1 MAADSSQARRIL
13 ENLRRGFI
21 DQLPM
26 RLAAI
31 EQAWIDCYMASD
43 PAPALYE
50 LTRLAHSLRGS
61 ATTYGLLALGDVAA
75 QLENDLRPWL
85 ASETV
90 PDPLARAELDALVAR
105 MREVVHALPELP
117 PESGSE
123 ENATTATRA
132 LVYILEDDVAQSRW
146 LRAQL
151 GHFGYQ
157 AEVFDKPAELLA
169 QVARQRPDACVLD
182 IIIGADEQAGIA
194 LGHDLHRDSPKLP
207 LIYASVRDDIDAR
220 LGAVRAGG
228 QAYVTKPINL
238 LGLLEE
244 LDRVSGHLMEA
255 PYRIL
260 VVEDDA
266 SLARYYGAL
275 LRDAGMETRTLSEPL
290 RILDALAEF
299 SPDLLLMDVYMP
311 DCTGAELARVIRQ
324 HAVYGALPI
333 VFLSAEDDKDMQY
346 AALRHG
352 GDDFLT
358 KPVNARALIRAV
370 GIRAQRT
377 RLLNR
382 MMVCDA
388 MTGLLNH
395 GRIKEILIGE
405 VGRARRANTSLSIAM
420 LDLDHFKSINDRFG
434 HAAGDRVIKSLVRLL
449 RQRLRGSD
457 LVGRYGGEEF
467 LVILPDCQRDAAW
480 HLIDGIRAR
489 FARIAHCGDGPNQVF
504 SASLSAGLA
513 EFPLVDTAENLLLA
527 ADNALYEA
535 KRQGRDRTC

>member
-13 ENLRRGFI
+13 ENLRQGFI
-21 DQLPM
+21 DKLPM

-50 LTRLAHSLRGS
+50 LTRLAHSLCGS
-61 ATTYGLLALGDVAA
+61 ANTYGLLTLGDVAA
-75 QLENDLRPWL
+75 QLENGLRPWL
-85 ASETV
+85 ASETA
-90 PDPLARAELDALVAR
+90 PDPAARAEFNTLVAR
-105 MREVVHALPELP
+105 MREAAHTLPELT
-117 PESGSE
+117 PESTPAASE
-123 ENATTATRA
+123 TAASRA
-132 LVYILEDDVAQSRW
+132 LVYVLEDDAAQASL

-151 GHFGYQ
+151 EHFGYQ
-157 AEVFDKPAELLA
+157 AEVFDKPGEMSAE
-169 QVARQRPDACVLD
+169 VARQRPAACILD
-182 IIIGADEQAGIA
+182 IIIDADQQAGIA
-194 LGHDLHRDSPKLP
+194 LGHELHRDDPKLP
-207 LIYASVRDDIDAR
+207 LIYSSVRDDIEAR

-228 QAYVTKPINL
+228 QAYVTKPVDL
-238 LGLLEE
+238 LGLVEE
-244 LDRVSGHLMEA
+244 LDRVTGHMTEA

-260 VVEDDA
+260 VVEDDD
-266 SLARYYGAL
+266 SLARYFGTL
-275 LRDAGMETRTLSEPL
+275 LRDAGMETRTLSKPL
-290 RILDALAEF
+290 RVLDAVAEF
-299 SPDLLLMDVYMP
+299 SPDLVLMDVYMP
-311 DCTGAELARVIRQ
+311 DCTGAELAQVIRQ
-324 HAVYGALPI
+324 HGEHGALPI
-333 VFLSAEDDKDMQY
+333 VFLSAEGDADVQY
-346 AALRHG
+346 TALRHG
-352 GDDFLT
+352 GDAFLT
-358 KPVNARALIRAV
+358 KPVDARTLIRAV
-370 GIRAQRT
+370 SIRAQRT

-395 GRIKEILIGE
+395 RRIKEMLIGE

-467 LVILPDCQRDAAW
+467 LVILPDCRRDAAW
-480 HLIDGIRAR
+480 RLIDDIRAR
-489 FARIAHCGDGPNQVF
+489 FARIEHCGEGSEQVF

-513 EFPLVDTAENLLLA
+513 EFPLVDTAEALLQA

-535 KRQGRDRTC
+535 KRQGRDRIL

>member
-1 MAADSSQARRIL
+1 MTADSSQARRIL
-13 ENLRRGFI
+13 ENLRQGFI

-75 QLENDLRPWL
+75 QLENSLRPWL
-85 ASETV
+85 VSETV
-90 PDPLARAELDALVAR
+90 PDPAARTELDALVGR
-105 MREVVHALPELP
+105 LREVSHTLPELAH
-117 PESGSE
+117 ESPSSE
-123 ENATTATRA
+123 SATATARG
-132 LVYILEDDVAQSRW
+132 LVYVLEDDAAQAGW

-151 GHFGYQ
+151 GHFGYR
-157 AEVFDKPAELLA
+157 AEVFREPAELLA
-169 QVARQRPDACVLD
+169 RVARQRPDACVLD
-182 IIIGADEQAGIA
+182 IIIGADQQAGIA
-194 LGHDLHRDSPKLP
+194 LGQALHRDDPKLP
-207 LIYASVRDDIDAR
+207 LIYTSVRDDIEAR
-220 LGAVRAGG
+220 LGAARAGG
-228 QAYVTKPINL
+228 QAYVTKPIDL
-238 LGLLEE
+238 LGLVEE
-244 LDRVSGHLMEA
+244 LDRVSGHQTEA

-275 LRDAGMETRTLSEPL
+275 LRDAGMETRTLNEPL

-299 SPDLLLMDVYMP
+299 SPDLVLMDIYMP

-324 HAVYGALPI
+324 HAVYGVLPI
-333 VFLSAEDDKDMQY
+333 VFVSAEDDKDMQY

-358 KPVNARALIRAV
+358 KPVNARTLIRAV

-395 GRIKEILIGE
+395 RRIKEMLIGE
-405 VGRARRANTSLSIAM
+405 VGRARRANASLSIAM
-420 LDLDHFKSINDRFG
+420 LDLDHFKSINDHFG

-480 HLIDGIRAR
+480 HLIDDIRAR
-489 FARIAHCGDGPNQVF
+489 FARIEHCGERPEQVF
-504 SASLSAGLA
+504 FASLSGGLA
-513 EFPLVDTAENLLLA
+513 EFPPVDTAENLLLA

-535 KRQGRDRTC
+535 KRQGRDRIC